1 MRKIALVL
9 VFIVFF
15 NLFLYLIRSSLN
27 QQAYAQNT
35 SALQAAMD
43 KTPSQ
48 TSAYAFKDDGTVAEK
63 NGASAVPAFS
73 VIKLWIAAAVLNLAE
88 GSSINLGE
96 TVAGKTIDQHLNLML
111 IESSNESANALIDK
125 VGFDAINAYIQANGY
140 KETVL
145 NRRMLEDP
153 KIRGDNLTSGRDAAV
168 FMFNLVSKK
177 IASEEYS
184 NKLISILQTR
194 TSAKKDFMPEPLSLA
209 RAGFFGKSGTQA
221 DAGPIRNNAGTFVDS
236 SGQRVFF
243 AVLVPNAN
251 SADEAIQA
259 IQGVESAAYSGGAA
273 GSNPA
278 NQAITVIGDSLT
290 ERASGYI
297 KNSLPN
303 ASIDGQVN
311 RQWDEGITILQS
323 LASGGTL
330 NPVIVFALGT
340 NGATDEAGID
350 KVMQLAGNSKV
361 VFMTVYGSSDA
372 DRQNSLIRSSVTKY
386 SGKIAVADWNSAAT
400 SNPDW
405 FKADPVHPDDA
416 GTQAFAQLIRNAAS
430 SASSGT
436 TQVTLASCKF
446 YRNDQVPGSADCP
459 PSDPA
464 LGGFRCEQALDFK
477 SPLLLSYIEQAA
489 RITGVPAPVLAGLVR
504 IESTVPLQ
512 YSATNKSY
520 TISDY
525 TDADIRAMVEFSKTA
540 NASNIDTTIGSTN
553 KALCPR
559 STTGALGITQIQPLN
574 TTGNSEPSVNKG
586 AGFLAKLTGV
596 QKDNNTLSYAEYC
609 NPEYS
614 VILAGGF
621 LLGKLGKDSW
631 TTPSD
636 PKAYEELVTTA
647 AGLYYGNDGQTGS
660 YKNSL
665 WRSVEACKATGTTT
679 SGSLS
684 GSVKSNRLCVKVG
697 NPTDPKPATCSTTPG
712 TSTGIG
718 GTVPTPVAAASCP
731 LQGKRVIGCGS
742 FMSDS
747 KYNRGSC
754 AGAQPIN
761 RGHCGT
767 NYGCYAG
774 SVEATQRSRRSHSI
788 DVDAPAGETVYL
800 PTVNGQ
806 SLEWTYQPGMSYSV
820 APGDGGGYGHV
831 LTSKTAEGIWV
842 IHLLHTTPATIPS
855 QNPGGTYK
863 SGDPITKI
871 EATGYTHLHINIG
884 LNPTDPNGGTGWLNP
899 EDLGMCTS

>member
-9 VFIVFF
+9 AFIIFF

-63 NGASAVPAFS
+63 NGASALPAFS
-73 VIKLWIAAAVLNLAE
+73 VIKLWIAAATLNLAE
-88 GSSINLGE
+88 GGSLNLGE

-111 IESSNESANALIDK
+111 IESNNDSANALIDK
-125 VGFDAINAYIQANGY
+125 IGFDAINAYIQANGY

-184 NKLISILQTR
+184 NKLISILQAR
-194 TSAKKDFMPEPLSLA
+194 TAAKKDFMPEPLSLA

-273 GSNPA
+273 GSNPT
-278 NQAITVIGDSLT
+278 NQAITIIGDSLT

-297 KNSLPN
+297 KTSLPN
-303 ASIDGQVN
+303 ASIDGKVS
-311 RQWDEGITILQS
+311 RQWDEGATILQDI
-323 LASGGTL
+323 ASGGKL
-330 NPVIVFALGT
+330 PPVIVFALGT

-372 DRQNSLIRSSVTKY
+372 DKQNSLIRNAVTKY

-416 GTQAFAQLIRNAAS
+416 GTQAFAQLIRNAVS

-436 TQVTLASCKF
+436 TIVTLASCKF
-446 YRNDQVPGSADCP
+446 YRPDQTPGSGNCP
-459 PSDPA
+459 PETEGTD
-464 LGGFRCEQALDFK
+464 RCAPGLSFK
-477 SPLLLSYIEQAA
+477 SPLLVSYIEEASK
-489 RITGVPAPVLAGLVR
+489 ITGVPATILAGVVR
-504 IESTVPLQ
+504 IESTVPQ
-512 YSATNKSY
+512 KYSLTGKSY
-520 TISDY
+520 SISDY
-525 TDADIRAMVEFSKTA
+525 TDEDIKAMEEFSKTA
-540 NASNIDTTIGSTN
+540 DGNNIDSTIGSTN
-553 KALCPR
+553 KALCPH
-559 STTGALGITQIQPLN
+559 STTGALGITQIQPYG
-574 TTGNSEPSVNKG
+574 TTGNNSPDGKNASVEK
-586 AGFLAKLTGV
+586 AAEYLAKATGI
-596 QKDNNTLSYAEYC
+596 QKTNTTLSYQEYC
-609 NPEYS
+609 NPRYS
-614 VILAGGF
+614 IILSGGF
-621 LLGKLGKDSW
+621 ILGKLGKDE
-631 TTPSD
+631 D
-636 PKAYEELVTTA
+636 PWKQPPTQDAYKEKVLRIA
-647 AGLYYGNDGQTGS
+647 RLYYGEDDQLEVYRQG
-660 YKNSL
+660 L
-665 WRSVEACKATGTTT
+665 WQGVNECKAGTIATTT
-679 SGSLS
+679 GSLS

-712 TSTGIG
+712 TSVGGGLITPPVTGPA
-718 GTVPTPVAAASCP
+718 PT
-731 LQGKRVIGCGS
+731 
-742 FMSDS
+742 
-747 KYNRGSC
+747 
-754 AGAQPIN
+754 
-761 RGHCGT
+761 
-767 NYGCYAG
+767 
-774 SVEATQRSRRSHSI
+774 VEAGKL
-788 DVDAPAGETVYL
+788 VDAIKEQFGVTMQGAWDEKHLRWTYEKFYELSQTTKFIDYIRGQPVELINGVPNQESGHVQMSQTGYYADDKDYYLGTLIHEFGHVIYHKPLPANLAGEVNNVYEKVKCL
-800 PTVNGQ
+800 
-806 SLEWTYQPGMSYSV
+806 STYSRCQYDRSENYP
-820 APGDGGGYGHV
+820 
-831 LTSKTAEGIWV
+831 EV
-842 IHLLHTTPATIPS
+842 IA
-855 QNPGGTYK
+855 YC
-863 SGDPITKI
+863 
-871 EATGYTHLHINIG
+871 
-884 LNPTDPNGGTGWLNP
+884 LNPKAVGAINQERWPSYR
-899 EDLGMCTS
+899 DLAVRILGFCYN